1 MEQVQTLLMNI
12 IYAVIGLQLLY
23 TARQVFKDQTN
34 PTRLGATLFWALL
47 GIIFV
52 FGSWIPPQI
61 VGILVVILSILT
73 FFKQVQVGTLPQ
85 VSERETKVHAEKLN
99 NKIFIP
105 VVTFALSALAFA
117 QFVPELSRAAVGVG
131 AMIGTIVILIVTK
144 AKMGELVEQ
153 SDRMVQQ
160 VSSVSILPQ
169 LLAALGAVFTIAGVG
184 EVIANIIGSIVPADH
199 QFFGV
204 VAYVLGMVIFTMI
217 MGNGFAAFAVITAGV
232 GIPFVIEL
240 GADPIIVGAL
250 GLTAGYCG
258 TLMTPMAGNFNALP
272 AALLETKSP
281 YSIIRDQV
289 PVALIMV
296 AVHIVLM
303 YVWAF

>member
-1 MEQVQTLLMNI
+1 MTMQDTLMNI
-12 IYAVIGLQLLY
+12 IYAVIGSQLLY
-23 TARQVFKDQTN
+23 TASRVCRDSTN
-34 PTRLGATLFWALL
+34 PTRLGATAFWTIL
-47 GIIFV
+47 GVIFI

-61 VGILVVILSILT
+61 VGILVVVLALLT
-73 FFKQVQVGTLPQ
+73 LFKQVQVGTLPQ
-85 VSERETKVHAEKLN
+85 VKEEEAERNAKRLN

-105 VVTFALSALAFA
+105 VMTLALSALAFA
-117 QFVPELSRAAVGVG
+117 QFVPDLSRAAVGVG
-131 AMIGTIVILIVTK
+131 ATIGTIVILLITK
-144 AKMGELVEQ
+144 AKVGELVEQ

-169 LLAALGAVFTIAGVG
+169 LLAALGAVFTVAGVG
-184 EVIANIIGSIVPADH
+184 EVIANIIGSVVPANH

-281 YSIIRDQV
+281 YSIIRDQM
-289 PVALIMV
+289 PIALIMV
-296 AVHIVLM
+296 VVHIVLM